1 MENYFN
7 MTIEF
12 EKYFQLYFS
21 KVEFESLQYFNK
33 IKVEDSNYIKG
44 HVSITIPPSMSYSD
58 QDYLEQVAGV
68 IKNEI
73 QQHVQGVVFSDIKK
87 SNNVN
92 FINIIDNSNS
102 LTNYDSIQNMSRKM
116 VQQISMMNFKNII
129 SNGRILSD
137 YISDSVAYHYE
148 KMNSTLLSLASTFS
162 KNGTLFGKINVFMD
176 AFMRYNDEFILT
188 FDDIYFDIKEI
199 TPYISVSTP
208 GNPQLKVEFKYFT
221 NVLNSS
227 VVYIVDSETSTNYY
241 RFKSERR
248 DEIID
253 KLLNDDKGTES
264 NF

>member
-1 MENYFN
+1 MENYSN

-12 EKYFQLYFS
+12 EKYFQTYFS

-44 HVSITIPPSMSYSD
+44 HVSITIPPSVSYSE

-73 QQHVQGVVFSDIKK
+73 QQHVQGVIFSDIKK
-87 SNNVN
+87 NNNAN

-102 LTNYDSIQNMSRKM
+102 MTSYDSIMNMSIKL
-116 VQQISMMNFKNII
+116 VHQISIMNFKNII

-137 YISDSVAYHYE
+137 YISDSVGYHYE
-148 KMNSTLLSLASTFS
+148 KMNNKLLSTFS
-162 KNGTLFGKINVFMD
+162 KNGTLLGRINVFMN
-176 AFMRYNDEFILT
+176 AFIKYNDEFILT
-188 FDDIYFDIKEI
+188 FDEVYFDIKEI
-199 TPYISVSTP
+199 TPYISVSAP

-221 NVLNSS
+221 NVLNPS

-241 RFKSERR
+241 RFKSQRR
-248 DEIID
+248 DEIIG
-253 KLLNDDKGTES
+253 KLLGDDKGTES

>member
-1 MENYFN
+1 MENYSN

-12 EKYFQLYFS
+12 EKYFQTYFS

-33 IKVEDSNYIKG
+33 MKVEDSNYIKG
-44 HVSITIPPSMSYSD
+44 HVSITIPPSVSHSE

-73 QQHVQGVVFSDIKK
+73 QQHVQGVIFSDIKK
-87 SNNVN
+87 NNNVN

-102 LTNYDSIQNMSRKM
+102 MTSYDSIMNMSRKL

-129 SNGRILSD
+129 SNGKILSD
-137 YISDSVAYHYE
+137 YISDSVGYHYE
-148 KMNSTLLSLASTFS
+148 KMNNKLSSTFS
-162 KNGTLFGKINVFMD
+162 KNGTLLGRINVFMD
-176 AFMRYNDEFILT
+176 AFMKYNDEFILT
-188 FDDIYFDIKEI
+188 FDEVYFDIKEI

-208 GNPQLKVEFKYFT
+208 DNPQLKVEFKYFT
-221 NVLNSS
+221 NVLNPS
-227 VVYIVDSETSTNYY
+227 VVYVVDSETSTNYY

-248 DEIID
+248 DEIIG